1 MYLIITHKVIPENLL
16 PSVCPDKHGSA
27 QQELRDED
35 EGVEVKEEQW

>member
-1 MYLIITHKVIPENLL
+1 MYFIITHKVISENLL

-35 EGVEVKEEQW
+35 VGLEVKEKQ